1 MEEMR
6 RIAIV
11 LPGLLLGL
19 LLCCNAV
26 AGDRPGLQPG
36 DTPPDALGTTQRGQE
51 VTVSSLRGK
60 VVVISFWATW
70 CGYCMEEIPVLAKL
84 QMLATR
90 RGLPLQVVAV
100 NHREDRDTFVRTSRV
115 LRRSL
120 PELLVTWD
128 RDGAIGK
135 PYGVSGIP
143 VMVMLRRDGT
153 IAHVHVGYG
162 ADMLDTLV
170 GEINALLL
178 EQPAATAAVTRP

>member
-1 MEEMR
+1 MC
-6 RIAIV
+6 RIAIT
-11 LPGLLLGL
+11 LLGL
-19 LLCCNAV
+19 LFCFNAV
-26 AGDRPGLQPG
+26 ASARPKLQPG
-36 DTPPDALGTTQRGQE
+36 DTPPDTLGSTQHGQD
-51 VTVSSLRGK
+51 VTVSSLHGK

-84 QMLATR
+84 QAVATQ

-100 NHREDRDTFVRTSRV
+100 NYREDRETFVRTSRV
-115 LRRSL
+115 LRSSL

-143 VMVMLRRDGT
+143 VMVMLHRDGT
-153 IAHVHVGYG
+153 IAHIHVGYG
-162 ADMLDTLV
+162 EDMLDSLL
-170 GEINALLL
+170 GEINALML

>member
-1 MEEMR
+1 
-6 RIAIV
+6 
-11 LPGLLLGL
+11 
-19 LLCCNAV
+19 
-26 AGDRPGLQPG
+26 
-36 DTPPDALGTTQRGQE
+36 
-51 VTVSSLRGK
+51 
-60 VVVISFWATW
+60 
-70 CGYCMEEIPVLAKL
+70 MEEIPVLAKL

>member
-1 MEEMR
+1 MR
-6 RIAIV
+6 RIATA
-11 LPGLLLGL
+11 LLGL
-19 LLCCNAV
+19 LLCCGAT
-26 AGDRPGLQPG
+26 AGSTPPLQSGDRP
-36 DTPPDALGTTQRGQE
+36 PDNLGTTQHGE
-51 VTVSSLRGK
+51 NVTISSLRGK

-84 QMLATR
+84 QALATQ
-90 RGLPLQVVAV
+90 RGLPLQVVAI

-120 PELLVTWD
+120 PELLLTWD
-128 RDGAIGK
+128 RDGEIGK

-143 VMVMLRRDGT
+143 VMVMLHRDGT
-153 IAHVHVGYG
+153 IAHIHVGYG

-178 EQPAATAAVTRP
+178 EQSAATAAVATH

>member
-1 MEEMR
+1 MR

-19 LLCCNAV
+19 LLCCHAV
-26 AGDRPGLQPG
+26 AGDRPGLHPG

-51 VTVSSLRGK
+51 VTVSSLHGK

-70 CGYCMEEIPVLAKL
+70 CGYCMEEIPVLAKRQL
-84 QMLATR
+84 LATR

-128 RDGAIGK
+128 RDGTIGK

-143 VMVMLRRDGT
+143 VMVMLRRDGS

>member
-1 MEEMR
+1 MR
-6 RIAIV
+6 RMAMA
-11 LPGLLLGL
+11 LFGL
-19 LLCCNAV
+19 LLCCGA
-26 AGDRPGLQPG
+26 AASDKPKLQPG
-36 DTPPDALGTTQRGQE
+36 DTPPDSLGTTRRGQD
-51 VTVSSLRGK
+51 VTVSSLHGK
-60 VVVISFWATW
+60 IVVISFWATW

-84 QMLATR
+84 QALATQ

-115 LRRSL
+115 LHRSL

-143 VMVMLRRDGT
+143 VMVMLHRDGS

-170 GEINALLL
+170 AEINALLI
-178 EQPAATAAVTRP
+178 EPPPASVAGTTH